1 MCGRFAAQRF
11 ATECFQETNVG
22 KLDGKIAVIT
32 GGSAG
37 MGLATAKLFVREGAK
52 VLITGR
58 DQGALDTATRDIG
71 EGAEAFRS
79 DISQVADI
87 EALRVH
93 VAGKYGR
100 VDILFANA
108 GGGVP
113 GPFEQVSEDAFD
125 FTVNTNLKGTF
136 FTVQKLVTLMPAGG
150 SVILNTSVA
159 GSKGVPGFIVYSATK
174 AAIRSLARSLTAELS
189 AKGIRVNAMAPGF
202 IDTLTR
208 ICTVHDLTL
217 EVHQHARTI
226 AQAHSYSIY
235 DAQIIAA
242 ALTAECKT
250 LWSEDMQNGRVF
262 EGGLRIVNPFAG
274 LP

>member
-1 MCGRFAAQRF
+1 M
-11 ATECFQETNVG
+11 G

-37 MGLATAKLFVREGAK
+37 IGLATAKLFVREGAK
-52 VLITGR
+52 VVITGR
-58 DQGALDTATRDIG
+58 DQGALDTAARAIG

-113 GPFEQVSEDAFD
+113 GPFEQMSEDAFD
-125 FTVNTNLKGTF
+125 FTVGTNLKGTF

-159 GSKGVPGFIVYSATK
+159 GSKGIPGFIVYSATK
-174 AAIRSLARSLTAELS
+174 AAIRSFARSLTAELS
-189 AKGIRVNAMAPGF
+189 TKGIRVNAMAPGY
-202 IDTLTR
+202 IDTDIMRKVGMTEGM
-208 ICTVHDLTL
+208 IE
-217 EVHQHARTI
+217 EVNERART
-226 AQAHSYSIY
+226 
-235 DAQIIAA
+235 QIPMGRIGTGDDVA
-242 ALTAECKT
+242 KT
-250 LWSEDMQNGRVF
+250 VLFLASEDSAYVTGIELSVD
-262 EGGLRIVNPFAG
+262 GGSGQI
-274 LP
+274 